1 MIVGFG
7 FVIMLKVLVVFIGLL
22 FVGLLFVVFMI
33 VSKIKVNKKLM
44 LYVFIINKY
53 RIYKGVCI
61 LIKLEFGIWGLLFY
75 RNY

>member
-1 MIVGFG
+1 
-7 FVIMLKVLVVFIGLL
+7 
-22 FVGLLFVVFMI
+22 
-33 VSKIKVNKKLM
+33 M

>member
-44 LYVFIINKY
+44 LYVFIIDKY
-53 RIYKGVCI
+53 N
-61 LIKLEFGIWGLLFY
+61 L
-75 RNY
+75 